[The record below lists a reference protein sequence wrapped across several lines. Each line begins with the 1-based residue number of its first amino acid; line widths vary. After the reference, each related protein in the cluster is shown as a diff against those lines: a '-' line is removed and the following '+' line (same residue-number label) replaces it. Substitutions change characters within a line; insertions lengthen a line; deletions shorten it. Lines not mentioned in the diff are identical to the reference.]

1 MIGRELWDITPIF
14 EGKPPR
20 LKQRIVCPVCGNGV
34 IYFKHASGFYRGNG
48 QYRLDIA
55 VKCGRCAYVM
65 VFGVHITEEEF
76 NKLSKSKVRLEY
88 KDIGHVNLNEE
99 VV

>member
-1 MIGRELWDITPIF
+1 MIGRDFWDISPVF

-20 LKQRIVCPVCGNGV
+20 
-34 IYFKHASGFYRGNG
+34 SGFYRGNR

-88 KDIGHVNLNEE
+88 KDIGHINLNEE